1 MNPDHSID
9 RNDPAD
15 LQRWADE
22 FDATPEQIIEAIE
35 AVGPKPPD
43 VEMHLKGSR
52 STTNS
57 ERVAD
62 AGSGTA

>member
-1 MNPDHSID
+1 MNPDHID
-9 RNDPAD
+9 RNDAD
-15 LQRWADE
+15 DVARWAAD
-22 FDATPEQIIEAIE
+22 FDATAEQILEAIDV
-35 AVGPKPPD
+35 VGPKPPD

-62 AGSGTA
+62 AGQSGN